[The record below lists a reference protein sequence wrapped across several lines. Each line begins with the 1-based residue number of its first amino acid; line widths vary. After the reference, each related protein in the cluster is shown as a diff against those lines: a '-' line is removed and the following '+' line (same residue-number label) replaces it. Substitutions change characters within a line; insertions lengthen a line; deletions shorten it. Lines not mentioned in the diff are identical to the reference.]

1 MDINQLQYV
10 IEIAQTGSITQA
22 AKNLYMGQ
30 PNLSK
35 SIKDL
40 ESEIGITIFT
50 RTAKGVILTKS
61 GKDFVGY
68 ARSIVKQMNTLQNMY
83 NTDTEEK
90 IKLNIYVPH
99 ASYISN
105 AFVKFAN
112 GLSDTEIDL
121 SFHETNTLYAIN
133 EVSNGNNGF
142 GIIRFQTQHKSYF
155 EKLCLEKDLKCEHLW
170 TYNMVVLM
178 GKSHPLCNIPEIPY
192 HLLSQYTEIV
202 QSDFNPVISEE
213 ISDTKKA
220 EPKRKI
226 SVFDRG
232 SEFDILK
239 NVKGSYMW
247 VSPIPFSVLHDNGLI
262 QKPCYNIN
270 DYCDIII
277 FPVHNNI
284 SPVALDLIN
293 HIKMEISQFKDII
306 Y

>member
-10 IEIAQTGSITQA
+10 IEVAQTGSITQA

-40 ESEIGITIFT
+40 ENEIGITIFT
-50 RTAKGVILTKS
+50 RTAKGVILTSS

-68 ARSIVKQMNTLQNMY
+68 ARSIVKQVDTLQNMY
-83 NTDTEEK
+83 KTNTDQK
-90 IKLNIYVPH
+90 VKLNLYVPH

-105 AFVKFAN
+105 AFVKFVN
-112 GLSDTEIDL
+112 TLTDTEIDL
-121 SFHETNTLYAIN
+121 SYRETNTLFAIN
-133 EVSNGNNGF
+133 EVSGQHNSF
-142 GIIRFQTQHKSYF
+142 GIIRFQTQHKNYF

-178 GKSHPLCNIPEIPY
+178 AKNHPLCNISKIPY

-202 QSDFNPVISEE
+202 QSDFNPVLCEENCENNKSE
-213 ISDTKKA
+213 T
-220 EPKRKI
+220 KRKI
-226 SVFDRG
+226 HVFDRG

-247 VSPIPFSVLHDNGLI
+247 VSPIPFSVLFENGLI
-262 QKPCYNIN
+262 QKPSPNIN

-277 FPVHNNI
+277 YPAHSNI
-284 SPVALDLIN
+284 PKIVLDLIN
-293 HIKMEISQFKDII
+293 QIKQEIIQFKDIMF
-306 Y
+306 

>member
-10 IEIAQTGSITQA
+10 LEVAKTGSITKA
-22 AKNLYMGQ
+22 AKNLFMGQ

-40 ESEIGITIFT
+40 ENEIGITIFT

-61 GKDFVGY
+61 GKDFTGY
-68 ARSIVKQMNTLQNMY
+68 ARSIVKQMTTLENMY
-83 NTDTEEK
+83 KTNDEEK

-112 GLSDTEIDL
+112 NLGHTEIDL
-121 SFHETNTLYAIN
+121 SYRETNTLYAIN
-133 EVSNGNNGF
+133 EVSNEHSGF
-142 GIIRFQTQHKSYF
+142 GIIRFQAQHRGYL
-155 EKLCLEKDLKCEHLW
+155 EKLCLEKDLKWQNLW
-170 TYNMVVLM
+170 NYNMVVLM
-178 GKSHPLCNIPEIPY
+178 GEDHPLCHIPEIPY
-192 HLLSQYTEIV
+192 HLLSQYIEII
-202 QSDFNPVISEE
+202 QSDFNPVLCQENL
-213 ISDTKKA
+213 DTKKV
-220 EPKRKI
+220 ESKRKI

-239 NVKGSYMW
+239 NVKDSYMW
-247 VSPIPFSVLHDNGLI
+247 VSPIPFSVLEQNSLI
-262 QKPCYNIN
+262 QKPCPNTN

-277 FPVHNNI
+277 YPAHTNI
-284 SPVALDLIN
+284 PKIASNFIN
-293 HIKMEISQFKDII
+293 QIKLEISQFEDII